1 MQIAPVDSI
10 YSAYDP
16 FDISEVSAENIA
28 VVNSPSNEES
38 LATNRVSGLE
48 LPATAVAI
56 NPISQESIEFQ
67 ELQDNIVSSFN
78 DLKEGKISND
88 DFTSTLE
95 ELGVKPQNFSANEQ
109 NNNQNITDLTSS
121 LIESLKGNNQGTG
134 EVELSAYASI
144 MDIVN
149 KETQTPKVNEQLQA
163 YTQNLRN

>member
-1 MQIAPVDSI
+1 MQIAPVDPI

-16 FDISEVSAENIA
+16 FDVSEVSAENIA
-28 VVNSPSNEES
+28 VINSPSNEES

-78 DLKEGKISND
+78 DLKE
-88 DFTSTLE
+88 
-95 ELGVKPQNFSANEQ
+95 LGVKTQNFSVDEQ
-109 NNNQNITDLTSS
+109 NNQNITDLTSS

-163 YTQNLRN
+163 YTQNLKY

>member
-1 MQIAPVDSI
+1 MQIAPVDPI

-16 FDISEVSAENIA
+16 FDVSEVSAENIA
-28 VVNSPSNEES
+28 VINSPSNEES

-78 DLKEGKISND
+78 DLKEGKISNE
-88 DFTSTLE
+88 DFTNTLE
-95 ELGVKPQNFSANEQ
+95 ELGVKTQNFSVDEQ
-109 NNNQNITDLTSS
+109 NNQNITDLTSS

-163 YTQNLRN
+163 YTQNLKY